1 MACGAWLIAAKR
13 PLGNGG
19 SRRATTLC
27 YEGVAAIL
35 DEARDRVARTVNMAM
50 VQAYWMAGRD
60 TVEVELRGKERAAY
74 CARSAPLFAA
84 LAVRCVRPRRSAAPA
99 LPR

>member
-1 MACGAWLIAAKR
+1 MSDDLILITPETFVR
-13 PLGNGG
+13 IRTVL
-19 SRRATTLC
+19 L
-27 YEGVAAIL
+27 
-35 DEARDRVARTVNMAM
+35 EARSAALSAVNTAM
-50 VQAYWMAGRD
+50 VQAYWMAGRE

-99 LPR
+99 PDTD